1 MSFLEVV
8 LYKFSFMLN
17 FETTQENDFTHKQ
30 ILDKIVRESNFDYFY
45 NFLHFVTEYLS
56 SMGTSA

>member
-30 ILDKIVRESNFDYFY
+30 ILEKIVRESNFDYFY

>member
-8 LYKFSFMLN
+8 LYKFSFMLS

-30 ILDKIVRESNFDYFY
+30 ILEKIVRESNFDYFY

>member
-1 MSFLEVV
+1 
-8 LYKFSFMLN
+8 MLS

-30 ILDKIVRESNFDYFY
+30 ILEKIVRESNFDYFY